1 MRLFENYYDLTFEDI
16 EYDNNTETPAHEVT
30 ARARTADGRNIV
42 IDLNMYN
49 YTEMSKKYNCFDGRP
64 HWLLDQHMTVDNE
77 QEEVT
82 NKGDAFRILATLMK
96 AIDTIYNSYNLV
108 CYQTSYSGESK
119 TKMFDRMSNRF
130 SKKYNMMIE
139 REKQDDMVYINLIDL
154 QQAKYLLNDY
164 QQLSKI
170 NE

>member
-1 MRLFENYYDLTFEDI
+1 
-16 EYDNNTETPAHEVT
+16 
-30 ARARTADGRNIV
+30 
-42 IDLNMYN
+42 
-49 YTEMSKKYNCFDGRP
+49 MSKKYNCFDGRP